1 MKESYGFLAALELDE
16 TADARAIRRAYARK
30 LKTIDQ
36 QADAAGFQALREAYE
51 SALDWAACEAQE
63 AQETDADVAPPAV
76 DDAPAAAALT
86 LDKDEPQAA
95 PSAEEQLANTVW
107 ERFVDGRQ
115 ELLQTQRLGD
125 PDAWHDLLRAR
136 LQDEELVNIGARMQF
151 EWRIVYI
158 LGNGWQPGHEALF
171 PAAVAAFDWAR
182 DRRLL
187 SQFGYFGDLL
197 NAAIDERALFDN
209 QAIAVRSVQ
218 ERIAMLLRREQPAD
232 ARDIVQGMA
241 ELRKMQ
247 ERFPALL
254 LVVTNA
260 GNAAHW
266 EAEYEVEG
274 GDQLPIAPRK
284 REIMARWYV
293 RAIALMIAFFA
304 LRFMYNDTLG
314 TAPPHWDG
322 AAALAAQA
330 EAQHNDPRAN
340 PPTHAQLKQYVP
352 LPRFQPGPDALP
364 GDYTVEFEVFL
375 DAGGKVIGVNKLK
388 DSTLAGFDE
397 AAEAALRAAKTFPPQ
412 TARIFTISMH
422 AKIGPASPVPRRPG
436 ATTQV

>member
-1 MKESYGFLAALELDE
+1 MKQTCSFLAALDLDE

-51 SALDWAACEAQE
+51 TALDWAAYEAQE
-63 AQETDADVAPPAV
+63 AQESETVVAPPAAEG
-76 DDAPAAAALT
+76 APAAAAVSI
-86 LDKDEPQAA
+86 DEDEQHAA
-95 PSAEEQLANTVW
+95 PSEEEQLANLVW
-107 ERFVDGRQ
+107 ERFADGRQ
-115 ELLQTQRLGD
+115 ELLQTHRLGD

-136 LQDEELVNIGARMQF
+136 LQDEELIHIGARMQF
-151 EWRIVYI
+151 EWRIVHI
-158 LGNGWQPGHEALF
+158 LASGWQAGHEALF

-182 DRRLL
+182 DRRQLG
-187 SQFGYFGDLL
+187 QFGYFGDVL
-197 NAAIDERALFDN
+197 NAAIDERALFDS

-232 ARDIVQGMA
+232 AREIVQSMA

-266 EAEYEVEG
+266 EAEYEKEAA
-274 GDQLPIAPRK
+274 DQLPVAPRK

-293 RAIALMIAFFA
+293 RTIALIVAFFA

-314 TAPPHWDG
+314 TAARDPDG
-322 AAALAAQA
+322 AAAPAAQ
-330 EAQHNDPRAN
+330 EQNPRAN
-340 PPTHAQLKQYVP
+340 PPTQAQLKQYVP
-352 LPRFQPGPDALP
+352 LPQFQPGPDAKP
-364 GDYTVEFEVFL
+364 GNYTVEFEVSL
-375 DAGGKVIGVNKLK
+375 DAGGKVVGVNKLK

-397 AAEAALRAAKTFPPQ
+397 AVEASLRAAKAFPPQ
-412 TARIFTISMH
+412 TARIFTISMF